1 MKDVAR
7 LLSDMLSANIIA
19 DYAVFGSV
27 AQMRYT
33 EAVVTMD
40 AAVLIGDPTTRID

>member
-7 LLSDMLSANIIA
+7 LFSDMLSANLIA

-33 EAVVTMD
+33 ETVVTMD
-40 AAVLIGDPTTRID
+40 A